1 MKEYKMNTQTLIEK
15 ITKAIAFVYKSD
27 GTVPGLTIAMLPH
40 NGSFY
45 VSVVRWVA
53 GEKEVAY
60 SNSHVNLN
68 EALIG
73 LSGKF
78 LVASL
83 PPVNPLDE
91 LSEFLADEPAP
102 VEESEL
108 EFVELAN

>member
-1 MKEYKMNTQTLIEK
+1 MNTQTLIEK

-53 GEKEVAY
+53 GEKEVAC
-60 SNSHVNLN
+60 SNSHSSLN

-78 LVASL
+78 LLASMA
-83 PPVNPLDE
+83 PVNPLDE
-91 LSEFLADEPAP
+91 LSEFLANEPIS

-108 EFVELAN
+108 EIVALAN